1 MAKVNPKIT
10 VRTTEELDRLMEI
23 LLPSGPPLEDILN
36 SDEFKARK
44 RLIDNSD
51 IHLINFKTML

>member
-23 LLPSGPPLEDILN
+23 LLPGGPPLEDILN
-36 SDEFKARK
+36 SDKFKARK
-44 RLIDNSD
+44 KLIDDSD
-51 IHLINFKTML
+51 IHLINFKNML

>member
-23 LLPSGPPLEDILN
+23 VLPSDPPIEDIVK
-36 SDEFKARK
+36 SDKFKARK
-44 RLIDNSD
+44 KIIDDSD
-51 IHLINFKTML
+51 IHLINFKSML

>member
-23 LLPSGPPLEDILN
+23 LLPSGPPLEDTLN
-36 SDEFKARK
+36 SDKFKARK
-44 RLIDNSD
+44 KIIDDSD
-51 IHLINFKTML
+51 IHLINFKSML